1 MLWLCSDTPWKTFW
15 ITIKQFVNVNNGF
28 LLITLTTTK
37 KLSKILLLRSS
48 NKAKWIILL
57 NFKESLKHNF
67 NWSTWSAWRFI
78 KNNFV
83 KGSMLKYPDR
93 NSCKYRDLLLL
104 SEITEIKHLQPQNY
118 TAKKA
123 NLQNVWTERRD
134 L

>member
-1 MLWLCSDTPWKTFW
+1 
-15 ITIKQFVNVNNGF
+15 
-28 LLITLTTTK
+28 
-37 KLSKILLLRSS
+37 
-48 NKAKWIILL
+48 
-57 NFKESLKHNF
+57 
-67 NWSTWSAWRFI
+67 
-78 KNNFV
+78 
-83 KGSMLKYPDR
+83 MLKSPDR